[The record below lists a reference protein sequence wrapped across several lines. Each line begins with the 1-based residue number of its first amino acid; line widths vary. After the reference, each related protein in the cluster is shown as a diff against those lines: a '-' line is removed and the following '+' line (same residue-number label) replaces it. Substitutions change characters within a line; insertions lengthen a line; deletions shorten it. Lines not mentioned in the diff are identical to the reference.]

1 MEVDNIFLK
10 ISGSDTIYPYDIGEY
25 IASNPITF
33 DNLYSFKDETTESL
47 ISSSIFCVVEPNT
60 PPSASEYQSIT
71 EITPV
76 RSGSV
81 YVQTYSIQDLS
92 QVEIQEVDNA
102 RWGMVR
108 KKRDDLLLESDWVVL
123 PHSPITGSNLNEWI
137 QYRQD
142 LRDVTNQ
149 SNPFEITW
157 PTKPE

>member
-1 MEVDNIFLK
+1 MKIDNIFLK
-10 ISGSDTIYPYDIGEY
+10 ISGSDIIYPYDISEH
-25 IASNPITF
+25 IANNPNTF
-33 DNLYSFKDETTESL
+33 DKLYSFEEETTETL

-60 PPSASEYQSIT
+60 PPSASEYQTIT

-81 YVQTYSIQDLS
+81 YVQTYSIQDAS
-92 QVEIQEVDNA
+92 QEEIQEVYND
-102 RWGMVR
+102 RWGRVR
-108 KKRDDLLLESDWVVL
+108 KERDDLLLESDWVVL
-123 PHSPITGSNLNEWI
+123 PYSPITGSNLNEWI

>member
-33 DNLYSFKDETTESL
+33 DNLYSFNDETTESL

>member
-1 MEVDNIFLK
+1 MKTDNIFLK
-10 ISGSDTIYPYDIGEY
+10 ISGSDIIYPYDISEH
-25 IASNPITF
+25 IVNNPITF
-33 DNLYSFKDETTESL
+33 DNLYSFEEETTETL

-102 RWGMVR
+102 RWGVVR

>member
-1 MEVDNIFLK
+1 MELDNIFLK

-25 IASNPITF
+25 ISNNPSTH
-33 DNLYSFKDETTESL
+33 DNLYSFNDETTESL

-92 QVEIQEVDNA
+92 QEEIQEVDND
-102 RWGMVR
+102 RWNIVR

-157 PTKPE
+157 PTKP

>member
-1 MEVDNIFLK
+1 MELDNIFLK
-10 ISGSDTIYPYDIGEY
+10 ISGSDIIYPYDIDEY

-33 DNLYSFKDETTESL
+33 DNLYSFNDETTESL
-47 ISSSIFCVVEPNT
+47 ISASIFCVVEPNT

-92 QVEIQEVDNA
+92 QVEIQEVDND
-102 RWGMVR
+102 RWDMVR

-123 PHSPITGSNLNEWI
+123 PYSPITGSNLNEWI

>member
-1 MEVDNIFLK
+1 MELNNIFLK
-10 ISGSDTIYPYDIGEY
+10 ISGSDIIYPYDMGEH
-25 IASNPITF
+25 IANNPTTF
-33 DNLYSFKDETTESL
+33 DNLYSFADETTESL

-92 QVEIQEVDNA
+92 SDEIQEVNDN
-102 RWGMVR
+102 RWDIIR
-108 KKRDDLLLESDWVVL
+108 KKRDELLLNSDWVVL

-137 QYRQD
+137 QYRQG
-142 LRDVTNQ
+142 LRDVTSQ
-149 SNPFEITW
+149 SSPFEITW